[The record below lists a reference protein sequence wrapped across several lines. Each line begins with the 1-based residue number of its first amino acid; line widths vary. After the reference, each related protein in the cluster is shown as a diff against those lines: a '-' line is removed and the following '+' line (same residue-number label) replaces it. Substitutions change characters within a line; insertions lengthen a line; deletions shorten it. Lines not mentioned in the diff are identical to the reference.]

1 MDSTAQIGY
10 ECFDDLI
17 RQLRSEG
24 HSQFADKLDFLLHR
38 VAWTTGSELIGEL
51 GLALLGFE
59 KDTPSVSSA
68 LRPHLDLCMRFVR
81 RVWPDIKLV

>member
-1 MDSTAQIGY
+1 MDSTARNGY

-24 HSQFADKLDFLLHR
+24 HGEFADRLEFLLHR
-38 VAWTTGSELIGEL
+38 VAWTMASELIGEL
-51 GLALLGFE
+51 GLALLAFE
-59 KDTPSVSSA
+59 RSKPSVSAA

-81 RVWPDIKLV
+81 RVWPEIRLE